1 MKEGAWRKILGAALA
16 MALVMVITVGVLPGH
31 AQTPSDYL
39 LGPGDVLSIAVLGE
53 ADLTRTVTV
62 RPDGKITL
70 PLLGDQMVA
79 GMTPTQVTE
88 MLTTGLRKYLRNPV
102 VTVTVTQTRV
112 ERTFAY
118 LVGPGISRP
127 GTYEIQPGWT
137 LIEVFA
143 AAGGLAPRAAMKR
156 ATLTRR
162 GTSQPVALDLE
173 RLMVNADA
181 SANVVL
187 KDGDIITIPLV
198 DMRVAVLGTV
208 RAPGAYDLADGAR
221 LLDAILAAGGPA
233 DRAFTE
239 QVGVVRRGAD
249 GKLQAQVFNFN
260 KILTAADQTQNP
272 VLQHA
277 DIIYVPPD
285 NRVRWTDILSWISGF
300 SLIRS
305 VFGF

>member
-1 MKEGAWRKILGAALA
+1 VKEGAWRKILGAALA

-39 LGPGDVLSIAVLGE
+39 LGPGDVLSIGVLGE

-70 PLLGDQMVA
+70 PLLGDVMVA

-143 AAGGLAPRAAMKR
+143 AAGGLAPRAALKR

-173 RLMVNADA
+173 RLMVNADP
-181 SANVVL
+181 SANMVL

-198 DMRVAVLGTV
+198 DMRVAVLVRCALLAPMTWPTV
-208 RAPGAYDLADGAR
+208 PGSST
-221 LLDAILAAGGPA
+221 P
-233 DRAFTE
+233 FSPP
-239 QVGVVRRGAD
+239 VVRP
-249 GKLQAQVFNFN
+249 
-260 KILTAADQTQNP
+260 TA
-272 VLQHA
+272 
-277 DIIYVPPD
+277 
-285 NRVRWTDILSWISGF
+285 LSP
-300 SLIRS
+300 IRS
-305 VFGF
+305 ASSAGAPTANCRRRSSTSTRSSLQPTRRRTPSCSTRTSSTCRPTTGYVGRTSSHGSRGSA